1 MKRRKIQF
9 GYYFVLIFLL
19 GITGCSPEEPAA
31 EIKAFAAETSQ
42 NLNPVPINYNYDT
55 IIYESGNYIAS
66 DFKDLSEE
74 NCTITEFGFV
84 ILGYFKDFLQDP
96 YFDFNLMNYYLD
108 LHQKYV
114 THYRGE
120 NYFGENGE
128 LNRLAEKRIRELTM
142 FWNLNRE
149 IIVNG
154 QHAAS
159 LDDLQILAD
168 MIESFDNSAR
178 NPEEAYKKAV
188 GLLQKNALSPN
199 LPESPYFALDA
210 FTKTNGLLVIG
221 DGLIESIAA
230 IGVDDEIAFTA
241 IIAHEWW
248 HQAQYEYS
256 TDWNESQGLSKPE
269 ASRFIELEADFAA
282 AYFLTHKRGA
292 TYNWK
297 RIEDFFKLS
306 FNIGD
311 CLPESNTHHGTP
323 QQRLRAARLG
333 YELADRA
340 QKKGIILNPEEV
352 HNFFV
357 NNLDR
362 VY

>member
-1 MKRRKIQF
+1 MKRRKIPL
-9 GYYFVLIFLL
+9 GYCVLIFLI
-19 GITGCSPEEPAA
+19 GITGCSPEEPIS
-31 EIKAFAAETSQ
+31 EIKNFKAETAENFIAATLKISSGVT
-42 NLNPVPINYNYDT
+42 NH
-55 IIYESGNYIAS
+55 ESGNYTIS
-66 DFKDLSEE
+66 DFEDLSEE
-74 NCTITEFGFV
+74 NCSITEFGLVFF
-84 ILGYFKDFLQDP
+84 GYFQDFLQDP

-128 LNRLAEKRIRELTM
+128 YNQLAQKRIRELTM
-142 FWNLNRE
+142 FWNLRRE

-154 QHAAS
+154 QHTAS

-168 MIESFDNSAR
+168 MIESFDNSIR
-178 NPEEAYKKAV
+178 NREEAYNKAAS
-188 GLLQKNALSPN
+188 LLKINALSSN

-210 FTKTNGLLVIG
+210 FTKANGLLVIG

-230 IGVDDEIAFTA
+230 IGVDDEIVFTA

-256 TDWNESQGLSKPE
+256 TNWNESQGLSKPE

-282 AYFLTHKRGA
+282 AYFMTHKRGA

-311 CLPESNTHHGTP
+311 CLPQSNTHHGTP
-323 QQRLRAARLG
+323 EQRLNAARLG
-333 YELADRA
+333 YELVDIA
-340 QKKGIILNPEEV
+340 QKKGFVLSPEEV
-352 HNFFV
+352 HSFFIK
-357 NNLDR
+357 NLER